1 MEYVPAIILAYA
13 HLVSPVQL
21 VQFVSVK
28 FTSICVRILAFSHSF
43 PLLESSGLCNDT
55 ETFVGT
61 PIVLITFSSG
71 SAQYSNATPTAFN
84 FSTTLQQEFAPV
96 TNDGQFS
103 FVNSVP
109 NDFQGAWHTGA
120 LDHTGDTGGYMFLVN
135 ADYTPDQFY
144 NGTVSNLIIGRKYE
158 FSVYVAN
165 LMAVPGIEPNI
176 LFQVRTPWPQ
186 NVLLAQTTSGNISM
200 SQQLTW
206 LKYGLSFTATTTS
219 VTLLMISNAPGGY
232 GNDLVI
238 DDITFRVCAPAA
250 TPSSPSG

>member
-1 MEYVPAIILAYA
+1 M
-13 HLVSPVQL
+13 S
-21 VQFVSVK
+21 
-28 FTSICVRILAFSHSF
+28 
-43 PLLESSGLCNDT
+43 
-55 ETFVGT
+55 
-61 PIVLITFSSG
+61 ITFSSG
-71 SAQYSNATPTAFN
+71 SSQYSSATPSAFN
-84 FSTTLQQEFAPV
+84 FSTTLTQEFAPV

-103 FVNSVP
+103 FVNSVHD
-109 NDFQGAWHTGA
+109 DFQGAWHTGA
-120 LDHTGDTGGYMFLVN
+120 LDHTGDKGGYMFLVN

-144 NGTVSNLIIGRKYE
+144 NGTINNLIIGRRYE

-176 LFQVRTPWPQ
+176 LFQVQTPWPQ
-186 NVLLAQTTSGNISM
+186 NVLLAQTTTGNISQ

-238 DDITFRVCAPAA
+238 DDITFRVCAPTA
-250 TPSSPSG
+250 TPLYGPG